1 MSRKPDIQ
9 IGESPRHGA
18 PGTRNI
24 AGSRRIAWLL
34 DDVFRVPGTR
44 LRFGLDP
51 VLGLLPGAGDL
62 VGGGLSAWIVITAAR
77 LGASPAV
84 LLRMGG
90 NVALDVIAGT
100 VPLIGDLFDA
110 GWKANRRNLAIL
122 ERYAAE
128 PAPVTRRS
136 RATLAAVLAGIAVLL
151 LAVAALVVSI
161 VRALAGLL

>member
-1 MSRKPDIQ
+1 MSRKSEVQ
-9 IGESPRHGA
+9 TSASPRQGG
-18 PGTRNI
+18 GTRNI

-62 VGGGLSAWIVITAAR
+62 FGGGLSAWIVITAAR

-90 NVALDVIAGT
+90 NIALDVIVGT
-100 VPLIGDLFDA
+100 VPLVGDLFDA
-110 GWKANRRNLAIL
+110 GWKANRRNLALL

-136 RATLAAVLAGIAVLL
+136 RIMLVAVLAGLTILL
-151 LAVAALVVSI
+151 LVVAALVVSL
-161 VRALAGLL
+161 VRAIAGSL